1 VNLPAFLLSK
11 SLVPDSLGGLDL
23 RRSILLAEDRA
34 IFSNDC
40 RQKRPI
46 KYKTRVERRAQPPC
60 VLAASREAQ
69 LVLTR
74 ANKAPHYRICSL
86 DYFRPDCESP
96 ARPDTLGSTEPFVI
110 LPNSGI
116 CQAFH
121 KTFFRSLPH
130 PLWKLWETTGPWKG
144 VWLRASAEIV
154 WNVCGHGA
162 EAV

>member
-1 VNLPAFLLSK
+1 MNLPAFLLSK

-40 RQKRPI
+40 RPKRPI
-46 KYKTRVERRAQPPC
+46 KPGVERRAQPPC

-110 LPNSGI
+110 LPNSGNMS
-116 CQAFH
+116 
-121 KTFFRSLPH
+121 SL
-130 PLWKLWETTGPWKG
+130 
-144 VWLRASAEIV
+144 SQNIFS
-154 WNVCGHGA
+154 
-162 EAV
+162 